1 MLSASRISAG
11 YGSQPV
17 LREISL
23 EIRPGEVLALLGPN
37 GSGKSTLLSALCG
50 VVRVIEGEV
59 RLGDRPISG
68 MDRRSVSR
76 QVAYVPQQFAFT
88 QGFRVAEIVLMGRSC
103 WLGPFERPGE
113 MDRLKVEEALKAM
126 DLEKVREKPV
136 TEISGGEA
144 QRACLARALAQDTRF
159 CLFDEPTA
167 SLDPR
172 HALLVMERLADL
184 AREGKGLA
192 VALHDVNLAFRY
204 ASKMAFLKEGR
215 LLGVFAPREVNETIL
230 ESVFEVGWRFAPGP
244 GLSRLAFP
252 V

>member
-1 MLSASRISAG
+1 MLSAEKISAG

-17 LREISL
+17 LREISI
-23 EIRPGEVLALLGPN
+23 EIRPGDVLALLGPN

-50 VVRVIEGEV
+50 VVRVSEGEV
-59 RLGDRPISG
+59 RLGDRLICE

-88 QGFRVAEIVLMGRSC
+88 QGFRVEEIVLMGRSC
-103 WLGPFERPGE
+103 WLGAFERPGE
-113 MDRLKVEEALKAM
+113 TDRRKVKEALAAM
-126 DLEKVREKPV
+126 ELEEVRRKPV
-136 TEISGGEA
+136 TELSGGEA
-144 QRACLARALAQDTRF
+144 QRACLARALAQDTRL

-172 HALLVMERLADL
+172 HALLVMKRLADL
-184 AREGKGLA
+184 AKEGKGVA

-204 ASKMAFLKEGR
+204 ASRMAFLKEGR
-215 LLGVFAPREVNETIL
+215 LFGVYAPDEVSEAVL
-230 ESVFEVGWRFAPGP
+230 ESVFEVGWRFAAAPGQA
-244 GLSRLAFP
+244 RLAFP

>member
-1 MLSASRISAG
+1 MLRAIRVSAG

-17 LREISL
+17 LHGLSL

-50 VVRVIEGEV
+50 VVRVLEGEV
-59 RLGDRPISG
+59 LLEDRPVLG

-88 QGFRVAEIVLMGRSC
+88 QGFRVEEIVLMGRSC
-103 WLGPFERPGE
+103 WLGPFENPGE
-113 MDRLKVEEALKAM
+113 IDRRKVEEALEAM
-126 DLEKVREKPV
+126 ELERVREKPV
-136 TEISGGEA
+136 TELSGGEA

-172 HALLVMERLADL
+172 HALLVMERLAGL
-184 AREGKGLA
+184 AQEGKGVA
-192 VALHDVNLAFRY
+192 VALHDVNLAFRH
-204 ASKMAFLKEGR
+204 ASRIAFLKEGR
-215 LLGVFAPREVNETIL
+215 LFGVFRPSEVDESVL
-230 ESVFEVGWRFAPGP
+230 ESVFEVGWRFAVGP

-252 V
+252 A